1 MAITR
6 IKAMTMLNES
16 SLMIIKEDNYAEVLA
31 EPGVVSKLLDKGSK
45 FFYENPQGILE
56 VDLEDLSE
64 IKYFTKDNIEIKYDA
79 PTEKIVE
86 INVDKTR
93 LQIDPKSLSKYFIYA
108 RQNNTISNFTNFLER
123 ISNIEDVQHVS
134 DLLEFL
140 EKNNLPITK
149 SGNLLGYKAL
159 AYDSDTGDYVDGHT
173 AVIHQDVGTRV
184 AMNPKDVTFDKN
196 VHCSYGLHVATMNYA
211 HNFMTDGVVFLV
223 QIRPEDV
230 ISVPSD
236 TRDKMRV
243 SAYEI
248 VAKLPEDSYGYI
260 IRNEIN
266 NEVKEIIRKA
276 INEEYPKYTK
286 EIFCKTKEV
295 SSADDLK
302 IKLINLGPGEKIEKK
317 KTKPKK
323 IKEVLVKNIDTN
335 KITVSPTSSLEIANI
350 RQLVTKFTSGE
361 ADIQDCI
368 QIFNYYKEHK
378 KTISWDDLG
387 IDNKLRKRILRK
399 AGVYKK

>member
-1 MAITR
+1 MALTR
-6 IKAMTMLNES
+6 IKAMTMLNEN

-56 VDLEDLSE
+56 VDLEDISD
-64 IKYFTKDNIEIKYDA
+64 IKYFTKDNVEIKYDA

-86 INVDKTR
+86 INVDKTK
-93 LQIDPKSLSKYFIYA
+93 LQINPKSLSKYFVYA

-140 EKNNLPITK
+140 EKNNLPLTK
-149 SGNLLGYKAL
+149 SGNILGYKAL
-159 AYDSDTGDYVDGHT
+159 DYDEDTDDYVDGHT
-173 AVIHQDVGTRV
+173 ALIHQNVGTKV
-184 AMNPKDVTFDKN
+184 SMNPKDVTFDKDI
-196 VHCSYGLHVATMNYA
+196 HCSYGLHVATIAYA
-211 HNFMTDGVVFLV
+211 RGFMAGGVVFLV

-230 ISVPSD
+230 ISVPND
-236 TRDKMRV
+236 TSDKMRV
-243 SAYEI
+243 SSYELL
-248 VAKLPEDSYGYI
+248 AKLYDDNFSDE
-260 IRNEIN
+260 NK
-266 NEVKEIIRKA
+266 EVISKA

-286 EIFCKTKEV
+286 EVFCKTKEV
-295 SSADDLK
+295 TSEKDLK
-302 IKLINLGPGEKIEKK
+302 INTITPEPEKKTEKK

-323 IKEVLVKNIDTN
+323 VKEVLVKDINTE
-335 KITVSPTSSLEIANI
+335 KEVYPTDSLEIAKI
-350 RQLVTKFTSGE
+350 RQLVIKFTTGE
-361 ADIQDCI
+361 ADTQDCI

-378 KTISWDDLG
+378 KEISWDDLG
-387 IDNKLRKRILRK
+387 VDNKLRKRILRK

>member
-1 MAITR
+1 MALTR
-6 IKAMTMLNES
+6 IKAMTMLNEN

-56 VDLEDLSE
+56 VDLEDISD
-64 IKYFTKDNIEIKYDA
+64 IKYFTKDNVEIKYDA

-93 LQIDPKSLSKYFIYA
+93 LQINPKSLSKYFVYA

-123 ISNIEDVQHVS
+123 ISNIDNVQHVS

-140 EKNNLPITK
+140 EKNNLPLTK
-149 SGNLLGYKAL
+149 SGNILGYKSL
-159 AYDSDTGDYVDGHT
+159 YYDVDTNDYIDNHT
-173 AVIHQDVGTRV
+173 GLIHQDVGTKV
-184 AMNPKDVTFDKN
+184 SMNPKDVTFDKDI
-196 VHCSYGLHVATMNYA
+196 HCSYGLHVATISYA
-211 HNFMTDGVVFLV
+211 RDFMASGTIFLV

-230 ISVPSD
+230 ISVPND
-236 TRDKMRV
+236 TSDKMRV
-243 SAYEI
+243 SSYELL
-248 VAKLPEDSYGYI
+248 AKLYDDNFSDENKGVIS
-260 IRNEIN
+260 
-266 NEVKEIIRKA
+266 KA

-286 EIFCKTKEV
+286 EVFCKTKEV
-295 SSADDLK
+295 TSEKDLK
-302 IKLINLGPGEKIEKK
+302 INTINSEPEKKTEKK

-323 IKEVLVKNIDTN
+323 VKEVLVKNINTE
-335 KITVSPTSSLEIANI
+335 KEVYPTSSLEIAKI
-350 RQLVTKFTSGE
+350 RQLVIKFTTGE
-361 ADIQDCI
+361 ADTQDCV

-378 KTISWDDLG
+378 KEISWDDLG
-387 IDNKLRKRILRK
+387 VDNKLRKRILRK

>member
-1 MAITR
+1 MALTR
-6 IKAMTMLNES
+6 IKAMTMLNEN

-56 VDLEDLSE
+56 VDLEDISD

-93 LQIDPKSLSKYFIYA
+93 LQINPKSLSKYFVYA

-123 ISNIEDVQHVS
+123 ISNIENVQHVS

-140 EKNNLPITK
+140 EKNNLPLTK
-149 SGNLLGYKAL
+149 SGNILGYKSL
-159 AYDSDTGDYVDGHT
+159 YYDVDTNDYIDNHT
-173 AVIHQDVGTRV
+173 GLIHQDVGTKV
-184 AMNPKDVTFDKN
+184 SMNPEDVTFDKDI
-196 VHCSYGLHVATMNYA
+196 HCSYGLHVATISYA
-211 HNFMTDGVVFLV
+211 KDFMASGTIFLV

-230 ISVPSD
+230 ISVPND
-236 TRDKMRV
+236 TSDKMRV
-243 SAYEI
+243 SSYELL
-248 VAKLPEDSYGYI
+248 AKLYDDNFSDE
-260 IRNEIN
+260 NK
-266 NEVKEIIRKA
+266 EVISKA

-286 EIFCKTKEV
+286 EVFCKTKEV
-295 SSADDLK
+295 TSEKDLK
-302 IKLINLGPGEKIEKK
+302 INTLTPEPEKKIEKK
-317 KTKPKK
+317 KAKPKK
-323 IKEVLVKNIDTN
+323 VKEVLVKNIN
-335 KITVSPTSSLEIANI
+335 IEKEVHPTSSLEIAKI
-350 RQLVTKFTSGE
+350 RQLVIKFTTGE
-361 ADIQDCI
+361 ADTQDCI

-378 KTISWDDLG
+378 KEISWDDLG
-387 IDNKLRKRILRK
+387 VDNKLRKRILRK

>member
-1 MAITR
+1 MALTR
-6 IKAMTMLNES
+6 IKAMTMLNEN

-56 VDLEDLSE
+56 VDLEDISD
-64 IKYFTKDNIEIKYDA
+64 IKYFTKDNVEIKYDA

-93 LQIDPKSLSKYFIYA
+93 LQINPKSLSKYFVYA

-123 ISNIEDVQHVS
+123 ISNIENVQHVS

-140 EKNNLPITK
+140 EKNNLPLTK
-149 SGNLLGYKAL
+149 SGNILGYKSL
-159 AYDSDTGDYVDGHT
+159 YYDVDTNDYIDNHT
-173 AVIHQDVGTRV
+173 GLIHQDVGTKV
-184 AMNPKDVTFDKN
+184 SMNPEDVTFDKDI
-196 VHCSYGLHVATMNYA
+196 HCSYGLHVATISYA
-211 HNFMTDGVVFLV
+211 KDFMASGTIFLV
-223 QIRPEDV
+223 QVRPEDV
-230 ISVPSD
+230 ISVPND
-236 TRDKMRV
+236 TSDKMRV
-243 SAYEI
+243 SSYELL
-248 VAKLPEDSYGYI
+248 AKLYDDNFSDE
-260 IRNEIN
+260 NK
-266 NEVKEIIRKA
+266 EVISKA

-286 EIFCKTKEV
+286 EVFCKTKEV
-295 SSADDLK
+295 TSEKDLE
-302 IKLINLGPGEKIEKK
+302 INTLTSEPEKKAEKK
-317 KTKPKK
+317 KAKPKK
-323 IKEVLVKNIDTN
+323 IKEVLVKNINTE
-335 KITVSPTSSLEIANI
+335 KEASPASSLEIANI
-350 RQLVTKFTSGE
+350 RQLVIKFTTGE
-361 ADIQDCI
+361 ADTQDCI

>member
-1 MAITR
+1 MALTR
-6 IKAMTMLNES
+6 IKAMTMLNEN
-16 SLMIIKEDNYAEVLA
+16 SLMIIKEDNYAEVLV

-56 VDLEDLSE
+56 VDLEDISD
-64 IKYFTKDNIEIKYDA
+64 IKYFTKDNVEIKYDA

-93 LQIDPKSLSKYFIYA
+93 LQINPKSLSKYFVYA

-140 EKNNLPITK
+140 EKNNLPLTK
-149 SGNLLGYKAL
+149 SGNILGYKAL
-159 AYDSDTGDYVDGHT
+159 DYDEDTDDYVDGHT
-173 AVIHQDVGTRV
+173 ALIHQNVGTKV
-184 AMNPKDVTFDKN
+184 SMNPKDVTFDKDI
-196 VHCSYGLHVATMNYA
+196 HCSYGLHVATMAYA
-211 HNFMTDGVVFLV
+211 KGFMAGGVVFLV

-230 ISVPSD
+230 VSVPSD
-236 TRDKMRV
+236 TSDKMRV
-243 SAYEI
+243 SSYELL
-248 VAKLPEDSYGYI
+248 AKLPEYTYGDI
-260 IRNEIN
+260 DRNDIN
-266 NEVKEIIRKA
+266 DEVKEIMSKA

-286 EIFCKTKEV
+286 EIFCKTKKVTSEK
-295 SSADDLK
+295 DLK
-302 IKLINLGPGEKIEKK
+302 INTINPEPGKKTEKK

-323 IKEVLVKNIDTN
+323 VKEVLVKAINTE
-335 KITVSPTSSLEIANI
+335 KETSPTSSLEIAKI
-350 RQLVTKFTSGE
+350 RQLVIKFTTGE
-361 ADIQDCI
+361 ADAQDCI

-378 KTISWDDLG
+378 KEISWDDLG
-387 IDNKLRKRILRK
+387 VDNKLRKRILRK